1 MLFSCAICDIH
12 TPNRADYKKHIQ
24 TMKHCKNV
32 LKVGV
37 ATVDDNTSGD
47 DNSESTSSENEIVL
61 NITDISNNSKRGYNR
76 FSIPKKT
83 KPTYNKTQQ
92 CKYCGLGYS
101 YSSGLYRHM
110 KICIGKTQE
119 TNSNTMGSNMNIII
133 NTLLHEN
140 KEFKQMIMDVMKTNN
155 EILKS
160 NQELLSSQQDTTNK
174 VLELCKSNSA
184 SVTNNIYNHQG
195 DNNHFSINVFLNE
208 KCKDAMNMTDFVN
221 SIAPNMKSVETV
233 GERGYVEGIS
243 SIFIDNLKNTEINK
257 RPIHCSD
264 KKREILYV
272 KDDDCWEREDANS
285 QKLKNAVLIVGHKHA
300 VLVNKW
306 ADEHP
311 GCEKSYGRDNDRFMN
326 ICRHVSDADDTNI
339 LKVVKNIARETVI
352 DKGALI

>member
-61 NITDISNNSKRGYNR
+61 NITDISNNSNPEYNR
-76 FSIPKKT
+76 FSITKKT

-208 KCKDAMNMTDFVN
+208 KCKDAMNMSEFVDTIKMQLSDLEN
-221 SIAPNMKSVETV
+221 FAHV
-233 GERGYVEGIS
+233 GY
-243 SIFIDNLKNTEINK
+243 
-257 RPIHCSD
+257 
-264 KKREILYV
+264 
-272 KDDDCWEREDANS
+272 
-285 QKLKNAVLIVGHKHA
+285 
-300 VLVNKW
+300 
-306 ADEHP
+306 AD
-311 GCEKSYGRDNDRFMN
+311 G
-326 ICRHVSDADDTNI
+326 V
-339 LKVVKNIARETVI
+339 
-352 DKGALI
+352 